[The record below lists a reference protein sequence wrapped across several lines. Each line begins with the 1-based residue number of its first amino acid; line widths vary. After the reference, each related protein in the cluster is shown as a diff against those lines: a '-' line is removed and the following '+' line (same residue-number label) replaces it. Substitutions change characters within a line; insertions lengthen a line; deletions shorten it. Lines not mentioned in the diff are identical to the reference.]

1 MSLQT
6 DSVFIQALRTDDDI
20 RQRAGGRIYGQAIP
34 LPDEEADNVPT
45 PYIIVSFD
53 GLVNDQRTKDD
64 DMEGQEDRVTVS
76 VTVCAP
82 TNEALHSLAETVR
95 VRLREYL
102 TSPDDDDPDC
112 GIFPSDYE
120 LTAGPM
126 TYDPLKPSFWQ
137 KLTYVCSTNRQ

>member
-6 DSVFIQALRTDDDI
+6 DSVFIMALQADADI
-20 RQRAGGRIYGQAIP
+20 RAAVGGRIYGQAIP
-34 LPDEEADNVPT
+34 LPDEEADNVPL

-64 DMEGQEDRVTVS
+64 DLEGQEDRVTIS

-82 TNEALHSLAETVR
+82 SNESLHGLAGDIR
-95 VRLREYL
+95 VQLREYL
-102 TSPDDDDPDC
+102 TTPDEDDPDY
-112 GIFPSDYE
+112 GEFPLDYE

-137 KLTYVCSTNRQ
+137 KLTYVCSTNR